1 MTIKEIKA
9 TREYN
14 DLLNMYLDDGFSVKT
29 AVKMA
34 LHDMLMAVK

>member
-1 MTIKEIKA
+1 MTNKELKA

-14 DLLNMYLDDGFSVKT
+14 DLLNMYIDDGFDVKI

-34 LHDMLMAVK
+34 LQDMQMAGI